1 MRRRVA
7 GVLASVVILPAV
19 AGCGG
24 GPTVDVSTIEANLKA
39 QFEPQTKVTL
49 ADLSCPADGPVKV
62 GATIECNGTAADG
75 DKYVFSVKVKDASGN
90 LAWQSTNLNP

>member
-1 MRRRVA
+1 MPGRVV
-7 GVLASVVILPAV
+7 GLFASVVILAAV

-24 GPTVDVSTIEANLKA
+24 GETVDVSTIEANLKA

-62 GATIECNGTAADG
+62 GATIECSGTAADG